1 MTDLNRT
8 AQLWRQASN
17 SIPTKDLVD
26 VHHTGGGGKPT
37 KKKTTKK
44 STSAK
49 TLLPPVQPA
58 KQKKTQ
64 HPAPV
69 QPAKQRK
76 TQHPAPVQPAKTLLP
91 PVQPAKQRKTQ
102 HPAAFSF
109 ASFFPWLTAAH
120 PKKQQKKTQQHNKL
134 T

>member
-8 AQLWRQASN
+8 AQLWRQASK
-17 SIPTKDLVD
+17 SIQTKDLVD

-76 TQHPAPVQPAKTLLP
+76 TQHPA
-91 PVQPAKQRKTQ
+91 
-102 HPAAFSF
+102 AFSF